1 MHVLIYY
8 FKFYFFINYRAKF
21 AQKKG
26 SISLLDKRADFD
38 IIGRVTDL
46 EKNFTILQE
55 KLTIL
60 QEKLTIL
67 EENLTTFT
75 EKFSVFEKNYKN
87 DQVNMKIMFFLSQIP
102 IWGMIVLMMQ
112 K

>member
-1 MHVLIYY
+1 VQ
-8 FKFYFFINYRAKF
+8 N
-21 AQKKG
+21 KG
-26 SISLLDKRADFD
+26 SISLLDRRADYD
-38 IIGRVTDL
+38 IIGRVTDI
-46 EKNFTILQE
+46 EKKLTILQENFTILQE

-60 QEKLTIL
+60 QENFTIL

-102 IWGMIVLMMQ
+102 IWGMLVLMMQ